1 MVAQM
6 QTIKRVGVAEDIVG
20 TICFLTSDDCT
31 FLTRTD
37 SGPRRWP
44 HARLSGVA
52 HHDWKDRCPL
62 PHHSPQANWH
72 GRAKP
77 PDWSE
82 ELALTA
88 LDRAG
93 VVTAVV
99 SIWGPG
105 VHFGDDPPAW
115 ALARKD
121 ERVRNRP
128 GRAPRRP
135 VRPVRLGA
143 AARRA

>member
-1 MVAQM
+1 MTGRIDVHCH
-6 QTIKRVGVAEDIVG
+6 IIPPK
-20 TICFLTSDDCT
+20 LTGMAG
-31 FLTRTD
+31 L
-37 SGPRRWP
+37 
-44 HARLSGVA
+44 
-52 HHDWKDRCPL
+52 
-62 PHHSPQANWH
+62 
-72 GRAKP
+72 KP

-105 VHFGDDPPAW
+105 VHFGDDPSAW

-128 GRAPRRP
+128 SRAPRRA

>member
-37 SGPRRWP
+37 SGPRRP

-52 HHDWKDRCPL
+52 HHDWKDQC
-62 PHHSPQANWH
+62 HCHIIPQANWH
-72 GRAKP
+72 GRA
-77 PDWSE
+77 E
-82 ELALTA
+82 TTGLVGGAGV
-88 LDRAG
+88 DRAG
-93 VVTAVV
+93 PGRRRDRGGLDL
-99 SIWGPG
+99 GPG
-105 VHFGDDPPAW
+105 VHFGDDPSAW

-128 GRAPRRP
+128 GRAPLRA
-135 VRPVRLGA
+135 VRLGA
-143 AARRA
+143 AARKA